1 MRQHSRWLRLLALL
15 LGLTLMAA
23 ACGDDDDTE
32 AEGDEGTTTTAEE
45 EGGAAAAPPVGEA
58 APTCQGESDGVLR
71 IGGLLPETGDLA
83 FLGPPE
89 IAGAELAAADIN
101 AAGGVLGQPVEYLP
115 GDSGDSDPDLA
126 NPTVDGHLAAG
137 ADAVLGAAASG
148 VSLNVID
155 KITGACKIHF
165 SPANTS
171 PEFTDYDDDDLYFR
185 TSPSDVLQGRVLADL
200 IIEEGHT
207 SVAVLARQD
216 SYGEGLLEFTRM
228 PLEEQG
234 AEVVVD
240 SVYDPE
246 AQTFSAEVDEVIS
259 ADPDAFVMIGFA
271 ESGIILNDLF
281 EQGFTADEKAI
292 YMVDGNIGD
301 SSIEEGAPPGALAG
315 IKGTLPS
322 AELTEEFQDR
332 LNQQWQTSAG
342 EALNAFSYGAETYDA
357 MVIMALAAEIAG
369 SDDPAQVAAN
379 INGVTR
385 DGTQCTTFEE
395 CRDLIADGED
405 IDYDGPSGPQ
415 EFSQPGEPSAASFLI
430 QTYGDDNQIDD
441 SLNEFR
447 QAAF

>member
-1 MRQHSRWLRLLALL
+1 MRQHNRWLRLLALL
-15 LGLTLMAA
+15 LGVTLVAA

-32 AEGDEGTTTTAEE
+32 AGDEDTTETTEE
-45 EGGAAAAPPVGEA
+45 EGGASAAPPVGDA
-58 APTCQGESDGVLR
+58 APTCTGESDGVLR

-89 IAGAELAAADIN
+89 IAGAELAVADIN

-126 NPTVDGHLAAG
+126 NPTVDGHLSAG
-137 ADAVLGAAASG
+137 VDAVLGAAASG

-171 PEFTDYDDDDLYFR
+171 PEFTEYDDDDLYFR

-200 IIEEGHT
+200 IVEDGNST
-207 SVAVLARQD
+207 VALLARQD
-216 SYGEGLLEFTRM
+216 SYGEGLLQFTIE

-246 AQTFSAEVDEVIS
+246 AQTFTAEVDEVIS

-281 EQGFTADEKAI
+281 EQGFTPDEKAI

-301 SSIEEGAPPGALAG
+301 SSIEEGAPAGALAG

-322 AELTEEFQDR
+322 AELTQEFQDR

-357 MVIMALAAEIAG
+357 VVIMALAAELAG

-385 DGTQCTTFEE
+385 DGTECTTFEE
-395 CRDLIADGED
+395 CQPLVADGED
-405 IDYDGPSGPQ
+405 IDYNGPSGPQ
-415 EFSQPGEPSAASFLI
+415 DFSQPGEPSAASFLI

-441 SLNEFR
+441 SMNEYR
-447 QAAF
+447 QASF

>member
-1 MRQHSRWLRLLALL
+1 MRQHTRWLRLLALFA
-15 LGLTLMAA
+15 GVTLFAA
-23 ACGDDDDTE
+23 ACGDDDSET
-32 AEGDEGTTTTAEE
+32 GGGTTTTEE
-45 EGGAAAAPPVGEA
+45 AGGGAAAAPEIGEA
-58 APTCQGESDGVLR
+58 APTCQGDSDGVLK
-71 IGGLLPETGDLA
+71 IGGLLPQTGDLA

-89 IAGAELAAADIN
+89 IAGAQLGVADVN
-101 AAGGVLGQPVEYLP
+101 AAGGALGKPVEYLP
-115 GDSGDSDPDLA
+115 GDSGDSDPDIA
-126 NPTVDGHLAAG
+126 NPTVDNHLAAG
-137 ADAVLGAAASG
+137 VDAILGAAASG

-200 IIEEGHT
+200 ILEEGHST
-207 SVAVLARQD
+207 VALLARQD
-216 SYGEGLLEFTRM
+216 SYGEGLLQFTKQ
-228 PLEEQG
+228 PLEEGG

-240 SVYDPE
+240 TLYDPE

-281 EQGFTADEKAI
+281 EQGFTPDKKAI

-322 AELTEEFQDR
+322 AELTEEFQAR
-332 LNQQWQTSAG
+332 LNEQWQTSAG
-342 EALNAFSYGAETYDA
+342 ETLNAFSYGAETYDA
-357 MVIMALAAEIAG
+357 VVIMALAAEIAG
-369 SDDPAQVAAN
+369 TDDPAQVAAN

-385 DGTQCTTFEE
+385 DGTACTTFEE
-395 CRDLIADGED
+395 CKQLIADGED
-405 IDYDGPSGPQ
+405 IDYNGPSGPQ
-415 EFSQPGEPSAASFLI
+415 DFSQPGEPTAASFLI
-430 QTYGDDNQIDD
+430 QTYGDDNKIDK

-447 QAAF
+447 QASF